1 MRRAW
6 GLSAREAWVELPA
19 WETAILLA
27 GARGMFQGDGSDDDD
42 ERLPRHDDA
51 FAEVPSGLSKL

>member
-1 MRRAW
+1 LLRRAW
-6 GLSAREAWVELPA
+6 GLSAREAWCELPA

-27 GARGMFQGDGSDDDD
+27 GARGMFQGDGSGDD
-42 ERLPRHDDA
+42 ELPRRDDA